1 MFKIFHT
8 LNSFRNKLAL
18 TNEEIQDRAKEYE
31 ELNVKLKEDLA
42 DASQQ
47 LVARGN
53 ELTKSKAELVSHRQ
67 EIDVSKLFYFS

>member
-1 MFKIFHT
+1 M
-8 LNSFRNKLAL
+8 
-18 TNEEIQDRAKEYE
+18 
-31 ELNVKLKEDLA
+31 NVKLKEDLA

-67 EIDVSKLFYFS
+67 EIDVSKLFFFSCSFGSLNQFLKKCHIFYNQNYL